1 MKNFLISILRA
12 SALPLLGCAV
22 VFFGILVWWGL
33 FASVAPEIKE
43 TGYYYAYLDAEGPYY
58 KLTTKR
64 GEVDGLLREQGI
76 EPGSSIAIIYD
87 DPRTTPKDKL
97 RARTGFVIDA
107 NATPKEPLKVDT
119 LPPRRVV
126 SVSVKA
132 HPFLAYGKTYGALL
146 EYAKAHDMP
155 LRLPTV
161 ELYDFSVLTVE
172 MPLEEAAP

>member
-22 VFFGILVWWGL
+22 ILFGILIWWGL
-33 FASVAPEIKE
+33 FTSVTPEIKE
-43 TGYYYAYLDAEGPYY
+43 TGYRYAYLDAEGPYY
-58 KLTTKR
+58 KLTAKR
-64 GEVDGLLREQGI
+64 GEVDGLLRQQGI

-87 DPRTTPKDKL
+87 DPRATPKDKL

-107 NATPKEPLKVDT
+107 NAAPKEPLKVDVI
-119 LPPRRVV
+119 PPRRVV
-126 SVSVKA
+126 SVSIKA
-132 HPFLAYGKTYGALL
+132 HPFIAYGKTYGALL

-172 MPLEEAAP
+172 MPLEESRP